1 MLWSRSFTPA
11 ASQLASSAASPV
23 NSLIRDS
30 LIEGKTAEEHYEKDG
45 YAVRWTFFNEL
56 ELIFVVRPTLPSGL
70 SRDQPYS
77 LTPPILLGHRLQVAY
92 QRILQ
97 LTYVDDLLVALK
109 SVFVKLFEPFLRSF
123 VTSLHAINA
132 GKAVPAGTHMPWD
145 FMQAFKDWDQVF
157 DRLLKNFEDKAA
169 QVRPTSNA
177 SPPFSLITLTKQER
191 RSRNKPTVQRII
203 EDATPPSD
211 DPSTSMSSSP

>member
-1 MLWSRSFTPA
+1 M
-11 ASQLASSAASPV
+11 
-23 NSLIRDS
+23 NSLIRDA

-56 ELIFVVRPTLPSGL
+56 ELIFVVRPTLL
-70 SRDQPYS
+70 SYLARDQPYS
-77 LTPPILLGHRLQVAY
+77 LILLTLFGSWLQVAY

-97 LTYVDDLLVALK
+97 LTYVDDLLAALK

-132 GKAVPAGTHMPWD
+132 GAVPVGTHTSWD

-157 DRLLKNFEDKAA
+157 DRLLRNFEGKAA
-169 QVRPTSNA
+169 QVRPINNA
-177 SPPFSLITLTKQER
+177 PPPLLCS
-191 RSRNKPTVQRII
+191 
-203 EDATPPSD
+203 
-211 DPSTSMSSSP
+211 